1 MSLYTVEIFVCD
13 FCDRNIFIFF
23 IVNNKCFSKT
33 NVRKTYPRYVGVFAC
48 VRARANDEERGI
60 ATEGWRGRQQPH
72 LTIAD
77 DSIASEARTETRI
90 GRRHSSQGLYFLSEE
105 EHPRTAFGPSA
116 MHL

>member
-1 MSLYTVEIFVCD
+1 M
-13 FCDRNIFIFF
+13 
-23 IVNNKCFSKT
+23 
-33 NVRKTYPRYVGVFAC
+33 GVFEC